1 MSIKGEYLLVIVDW
15 VDEYNGYL
23 KLYGD
28 NWMVMLIKCKWL
40 EDMMVKKFDILEYI
54 CDILINYGIRVILFI
69 GIVFWDLEYD
79 ELLDYV

>member
-1 MSIKGEYLLVIVDW
+1 
-15 VDEYNGYL
+15 
-23 KLYGD
+23 
-28 NWMVMLIKCKWL
+28 
-40 EDMMVKKFDILEYI
+40 MVKKFDILEYI